1 MPAEQPQTHV
11 DHLVRGF
18 EAEDFAWTVVES
30 VFDGGELL
38 MGDEAQIHALRE
50 ELSDEAIGV
59 LVGAALPGAVRVTE
73 EGLPAICSGDQWHR
87 RPLSRKCGS
96 ATFRHPRGGRSALAG
111 LGALRMDLVYCDL
124 RTLCRRRALTV
135 LGQVSPSASPLRHR
149 QPRQAMRRPQDPI
162 SIASTFHRGAAA
174 GLLVPPFVQGNSL
187 R

>member
-1 MPAEQPQTHV
+1 MRVCINPCSAFLAMPAEQPQTHV

-111 LGALRMDLVYCDL
+111 LGALRTVRQGGVFTSVPSL
-124 RTLCRRRALTV
+124 RRAA
-135 LGQVSPSASPLRHR
+135 PASVRRAALR
-149 QPRQAMRRPQDPI
+149 ACARP
-162 SIASTFHRGAAA
+162 AR
-174 GLLVPPFVQGNSL
+174 
-187 R
+187 